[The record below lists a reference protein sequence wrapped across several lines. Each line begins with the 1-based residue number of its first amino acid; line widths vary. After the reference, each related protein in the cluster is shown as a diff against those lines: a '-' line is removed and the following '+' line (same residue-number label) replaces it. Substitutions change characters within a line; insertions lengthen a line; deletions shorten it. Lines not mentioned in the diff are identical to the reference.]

1 MIAMRTLTKNQELRK
16 EKNIKKLILFNL
28 NCSFVKNVIVGAN
41 NKVQLS
47 QLLKH
52 VKKFLITCLY

>member
-41 NKVQLS
+41 NKVQLD
-47 QLLKH
+47 QLLKA
-52 VKKFLITCLY
+52 C